1 MTFRSLRR
9 VALPGLLAVMLLAA
23 TAPFDVAPVQ
33 AQQLPD
39 VSTLF
44 EAQKDAVVSI
54 QIEGNR
60 RSNPFFG
67 DMAPRS
73 GQGSGFVVDPEG
85 YIITNHHVIDGA
97 QKIQVGFENGDSF
110 PATLV
115 GTDPS
120 IDIALLKIEPK
131 KRLPSVAL
139 GTSETLKVGQ
149 WVVAIGNPYGLNYS
163 VTAGIISA
171 KGRNIGA
178 GPYDNFI
185 QTDASINPGNS
196 GGPLFDLQGRVVG
209 VNTAIIRD
217 GQGIGFAVPVD
228 MVKVVL
234 PQLKNNGYVVRG
246 YIGAGLQPLNDVLA
260 SSFGLPR
267 NHGPLVDSLEDGG
280 PAASAG
286 VKVGD
291 VITHFNGKRVRDVS
305 DLLHAVAAAAPGKA
319 AEIRV
324 IRDRKERA
332 LNVQVAERPDTRR
345 VQIQPAQNSANSSLA
360 SIGVKV
366 RPMDPRLAARM
377 NAPVGKGVLVE
388 AVAPDGIGAQIL
400 RPGDIILEVGG
411 KAVNSPA
418 ELDKTL
424 AASKSEVVRL
434 LILREGRTTFVAYKV
449 G

>member
-9 VALPGLLAVMLLAA
+9 VALPGLLAVMLLAV
-23 TAPFDVAPVQ
+23 TVPFDVAPVQ

-44 EAQKDAVVSI
+44 EAQKNTVVSI
-54 QIEGNR
+54 QVEGSR
-60 RSNPFFG
+60 RNNPFFG

-73 GQGSGFVVDPEG
+73 GQGSGFVVDAEG
-85 YIITNHHVIDGA
+85 FIITNHHVVEGA
-97 QKIQVGFENGDSF
+97 QTIVVGFENGDSF

-120 IDIALLKIEPK
+120 IDIALLKIKPE
-131 KRLPSVAL
+131 KRLPAVAL

-196 GGPLFDLQGRVVG
+196 GGPLFDMQGRVVG

-228 MVKVVL
+228 MVKQVL
-234 PQLKNNGYVVRG
+234 PQLKNNGFVVRG

-260 SSFGLPR
+260 KSFGVPR
-267 NHGPLVDSLEDGG
+267 NHGPLVDSLETGG

-286 VKVGD
+286 IQVGD
-291 VITHFNGKRVRDVS
+291 IVTHFNGKRVKEVQ
-305 DLLHAVAAAAPGKA
+305 DLLHAVAAAAPGKT
-319 AEIRV
+319 AEIRI
-324 IRDRKERA
+324 IREGKERKLQ
-332 LNVQVAERPDTRR
+332 LNVAERPDARR
-345 VQIQPAQNSANSSLA
+345 VQIQPAQNSSAASLA

-366 RPMDPRLAARM
+366 RAMDPRLAARM
-377 NAPVGKGVLVE
+377 NAPAGKGVLVE
-388 AVAPDGIGAQIL
+388 AVAPDSLGAQIL

-411 KAVNSPA
+411 APVNSPT
-418 ELDKTL
+418 ELDKAVATT
-424 AASKSEVVRL
+424 KTDIVRL
-434 LILREGRTTFVAYKV
+434 LILREGRTTFVAYRV